1 MKESDLYRKQAVE
14 SFYEREDFQQNI
26 RIITPK
32 SWIYLII
39 FFLLIV
45 SGALWLIFGQI
56 STLVEGQGII
66 FAKNAEI
73 INVMS
78 PISGGYVKQL
88 WVSPGVKVKKGQL
101 LATLVNP
108 NMNGEAKELSNYIEQ
123 QKIKLAELTTT
134 AKSEIDIRLKQIQ
147 DSINHTQTI
156 NDSLQE
162 KKNRLESLL
171 KIQEAAFKKGILSRL
186 ELTDIQVAYYDSKEQ
201 ITKNENTLIELNQD
215 KNDYIESWNT
225 KIRDLQE
232 KLAQS
237 QFNLKKLIENIKL
250 TETVVSPEDGI
261 VSNEYVKPGDFLT
274 EKQTLIN
281 IITHN
286 KDLEVIAFFNADV
299 GKKIV
304 VGMQSKVFPK
314 HVNVLEYGGIVGKVT
329 FVSELPISPEGLES
343 ILENQKMAEVFEQNG
358 PVFKVKIELE
368 HSSDTPTGYLW
379 TTSSGPKEKLSIGTV
394 TKVEIVVKK
403 EHPLSIILP
412 ILKSTK
418 NWVMNKND

>member
-14 SFYEREDFQQNI
+14 SFYEREDFQQTI

-32 SWIYLII
+32 SWVYLII
-39 FFLLIV
+39 FFMLIV
-45 SGALWLIFGQI
+45 AGVLWLIFGQI

-88 WVSPGVKVKKGQL
+88 WVRPGVKVKRGQL

-108 NMNGEAKELSNYIEQ
+108 NMNSEAKELNNYIEQ
-123 QKIKLAELTTT
+123 QKIKLAELTKT

-147 DSINHTQTI
+147 DSVTHAQTI

-162 KKNRLESLL
+162 KKNRLEALL

-201 ITKNENTLIELNQD
+201 ITKNENTLIELNQE

-237 QFNLKKLIENIKL
+237 QFNLKKLMENIKL
-250 TETVVSPEDGI
+250 TETVLSPEDGI
-261 VSNEYVKPGDFLT
+261 ISNEYVKPGDFLT
-274 EKQTLIN
+274 EKQTLLN

-329 FVSELPISPEGLES
+329 FVSELPITPEGLES
-343 ILENQKMAEVFEQNG
+343 ILENQKMADVFEQNG
-358 PVFKVKIELE
+358 PVFKVKIELD
-368 HSSDTPTGYLW
+368 HSPDTPTGYRW

-412 ILKSTK
+412 ILKSAK
-418 NWVMNKND
+418 NWVTNKND

>member
-1 MKESDLYRKQAVE
+1 MKESDLYRKQAVK
-14 SFYEREDFQQNI
+14 SFYEREDFQQTI

-39 FFLLIV
+39 FFMLILAGV
-45 SGALWLIFGQI
+45 IWLIFGQI

-88 WVSPGVKVKKGQL
+88 WASPGLNVKKGQL
-101 LATLVNP
+101 LVTLVNP
-108 NMNGEAKELSNYIEQ
+108 NMNSEAKELRNYIEQ
-123 QKIKLAELTTT
+123 QKIKLAELTKT

-147 DSINHTQTI
+147 ESINHTQTI
-156 NDSLQE
+156 NASLQE
-162 KKNRLESLL
+162 KKNRLEALL

-201 ITKNENTLIELNQD
+201 ITTNEKTLVELNQN

-225 KIRDLQE
+225 KIRELQE

-250 TETVVSPEDGI
+250 TEVVLSPVDGI
-261 VSNEYVKPGDFLT
+261 VSNNYIKPGDFLT
-274 EKQTLIN
+274 EKQRLIN

-286 KDLEVIAFFNADV
+286 DDLEVIAFFNADV
-299 GKKIV
+299 GKKIA
-304 VGMQSKVFPK
+304 VGMSSKVFPK

-329 FVSELPISPEGLES
+329 YVSELPISPQGLTS
-343 ILENQKMAEVFEQNG
+343 ILENQKMADVFEQNG
-358 PVFKVKIELE
+358 PVFKVKIKLI
-368 HSSDTPTGYLW
+368 HSSDTPTGYRW
-379 TTSSGPKEKLSIGTV
+379 TTSSGPKEKLTLGTV
-394 TKVEIVVKK
+394 TKVEIVIKR

>member
-1 MKESDLYRKQAVE
+1 M
-14 SFYEREDFQQNI
+14 
-26 RIITPK
+26 
-32 SWIYLII
+32 
-39 FFLLIV
+39 
-45 SGALWLIFGQI
+45 
-56 STLVEGQGII
+56 
-66 FAKNAEI
+66 
-73 INVMS
+73 
-78 PISGGYVKQL
+78 
-88 WVSPGVKVKKGQL
+88 
-101 LATLVNP
+101 
-108 NMNGEAKELSNYIEQ
+108 
-123 QKIKLAELTTT
+123 
-134 AKSEIDIRLKQIQ
+134 
-147 DSINHTQTI
+147 
-156 NDSLQE
+156 
-162 KKNRLESLL
+162 
-171 KIQEAAFKKGILSRL
+171 